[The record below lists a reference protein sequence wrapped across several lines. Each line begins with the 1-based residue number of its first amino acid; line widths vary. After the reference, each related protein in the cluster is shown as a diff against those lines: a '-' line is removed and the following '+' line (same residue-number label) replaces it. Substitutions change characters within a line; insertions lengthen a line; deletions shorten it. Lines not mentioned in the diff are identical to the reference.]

1 MGAVTLTAHPIPSPT
16 GPSSAAGSAQPGV
29 MTRQGSGS
37 IAPTDGRPC
46 RTGEIAQPTPT
57 PPDPA
62 VIQVDRRRLPGGTPE
77 LGQATAGSRPD
88 PQPGRLPSCR
98 KAPDRDARSCM
109 PMSGRVVTHKLID
122 VGRAASTLC
131 SLL

>member
-88 PQPGRLPSCR
+88 PQPGRLPS
-98 KAPDRDARSCM
+98 
-109 PMSGRVVTHKLID
+109 
-122 VGRAASTLC
+122 
-131 SLL
+131 